1 MSYCA
6 LDEAFLTAADQTPLK
21 RHKKV
26 RPKVPGALPDVPQ
39 ETTEKVDDV
48 LAAPISSPDVDFF
61 PASGNPGGDSWETAF
76 KVEND
81 YAKTVQRPVFDVDGK
96 NTLWRKIDTP
106 SIPIGPSSA
115 SASALSGSMD
125 APTYNQSL
133 WKDMNKRLD
142 TLTKQLENLTVSS
155 PGPQS
160 TAELFLFVAIGLILL
175 LAIDTLLRFATAA
188 KASSLYPSPSMAG
201 GARLFRSRGRIR

>member
-6 LDEAFLTAADQTPLK
+6 LDEAFLTASDQTPLK

-48 LAAPISSPDVDFF
+48 LAAPISPPDVDFF

-96 NTLWRKIDTP
+96 NTLWRKIDN
-106 SIPIGPSSA
+106 SA
-115 SASALSGSMD
+115 VAPVVPAHSMD
-125 APTYNQSL
+125 APTYNPSL
-133 WKDMNKRLD
+133 WKDINQRLD
-142 TLTKQLENLTVSS
+142 TLTKQLENLTVAS

-188 KASSLYPSPSMAG
+188 KASPYPTPSMAG